1 MISIRIASC
10 QAVVSCKPRELFQL
24 SLHTYRAILRRELVL
39 LGRFYLPANAV
50 DPDRVRHGA
59 AVKAALVRIP
69 GQHPEAVWKRFDGA
83 LVCCVPTG
91 QVVNEKVAS
100 IDEGEAA
107 EGGSGQELNQCGAS
121 RQRGRAHLPFAC
133 AK

>member
-10 QAVVSCKPRELFQL
+10 QAVVSCKPRELVQL
-24 SLHTYRAILRRELVL
+24 SLRTYGAILRRELVL
-39 LGRFYLPANAV
+39 LGRFAFSADAV

-69 GQHPEAVWKRFDGA
+69 REHPETVWKSFDGT

-91 QVVNEKVAS
+91 
-100 IDEGEAA
+100 
-107 EGGSGQELNQCGAS
+107 
-121 RQRGRAHLPFAC
+121 
-133 AK
+133 